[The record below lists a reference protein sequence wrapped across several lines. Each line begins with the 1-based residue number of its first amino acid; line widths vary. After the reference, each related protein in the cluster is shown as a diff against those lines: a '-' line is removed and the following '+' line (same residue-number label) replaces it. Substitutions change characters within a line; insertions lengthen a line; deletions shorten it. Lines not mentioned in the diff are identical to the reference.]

1 MLPDIRRFRSRHPR
15 QSRFPRQQP
24 TPNWNG
30 KFDCCVLTSLVNRR
44 FEKVILH
51 WSEKKIQ
58 KENLSFFKAVEI
70 LGMEMCT
77 DTKSTFDSGSAMN
90 LVGYDMTRNAIS
102 RLVGATGVPVA
113 QVDVIELHDCFSA
126 NELITYEAL
135 GLCPEGKVRLPYNSN
150 QRSIL
155 ARAAGWGRE
164 GSRYLFERGQKL
176 LFLTVCTL

>member
-1 MLPDIRRFRSRHPR
+1 
-15 QSRFPRQQP
+15 
-24 TPNWNG
+24 
-30 KFDCCVLTSLVNRR
+30 
-44 FEKVILH
+44 
-51 WSEKKIQ
+51 
-58 KENLSFFKAVEI
+58 
-70 LGMEMCT
+70 MEMCT

-90 LVGYDMTRNAIS
+90 LVGYDMTHNAIS

-150 QRSIL
+150 QRSII

-164 GSRYLFERGQKL
+164 GASRYLFERGQKL